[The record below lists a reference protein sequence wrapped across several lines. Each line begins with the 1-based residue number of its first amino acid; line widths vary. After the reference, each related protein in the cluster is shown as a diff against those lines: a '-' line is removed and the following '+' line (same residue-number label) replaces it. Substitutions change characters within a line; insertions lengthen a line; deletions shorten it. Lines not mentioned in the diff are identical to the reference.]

1 MSGFKVFHEYV
12 TKMLVVND
20 PAERAVKLI
29 QDFVNTTQDEDI
41 RQWRMLSAGDQRK
54 MYPKNMTKKDMKRM
68 KAGSAE

>member
-41 RQWRMLSAGDQRK
+41 RHWRMLSAGDQRK
-54 MYPKNMTKKDMKRM
+54 MYPKNMTKKDMKKI
-68 KAGSAE
+68 KAGPPK